1 MQNGR
6 HLRILIRMS
15 SALVLVTILLAACAG
30 PWVIGSVDTPAK
42 NGADDTVIIEQ
53 LQTRRSPKIKTFRHY
68 DLDIHKESAGSR
80 YNDSYATNE
89 VRTAPGRVQMG
100 VVFPKGK
107 RVYYPEVEFTAAS
120 GHRYQ
125 ITWICIPF
133 PYIALIDAGSGEIV
147 AIDSYCP
154 DCDALIGSP
163 LLPAS
168 ECLTHMQPPW
178 LKPDNTSWLGS
189 NWFLWTQENLYQNY
203 RDICFAAE
211 HGLAEA
217 MMNLAFEFE
226 YGFSVI
232 QKDLVRAYVWYRLAA
247 NSGYDQAIANL
258 ERIEKTQLSSEQLG
272 EAERLLN
279 AQVPGQCVKDIK
291 LLRSREPKFK
301 VQTNNQTR

>member
-1 MQNGR
+1 
-6 HLRILIRMS
+6 
-15 SALVLVTILLAACAG
+15 
-30 PWVIGSVDTPAK
+30 
-42 NGADDTVIIEQ
+42 
-53 LQTRRSPKIKTFRHY
+53 
-68 DLDIHKESAGSR
+68 
-80 YNDSYATNE
+80 
-89 VRTAPGRVQMG
+89 
-100 VVFPKGK
+100 
-107 RVYYPEVEFTAAS
+107 
-120 GHRYQ
+120 
-125 ITWICIPF
+125 
-133 PYIALIDAGSGEIV
+133 
-147 AIDSYCP
+147 
-154 DCDALIGSP
+154 
-163 LLPAS
+163 
-168 ECLTHMQPPW
+168 MQPPW